1 MVYYPLPAHK
11 QGMFKAFAKENQD
24 LPVTNLLTTQ
34 VLSFPIHTEME
45 EAQLEYITNHIIHFI
60 NANK

>member
-1 MVYYPLPAHK
+1 
-11 QGMFKAFAKENQD
+11 
-24 LPVTNLLTTQ
+24 LTTQ

-45 EAQLEYITNHIIHFI
+45 QAQLEFITNHIIHFI